1 MLYLDG
7 EEVGRTAV
15 ISDTHDPDWGG
26 AGGDEGVYEVR
37 GVSMK
42 PYTLITLVYI

>member
-42 PYTLITLVYI
+42 PYILNTRVV